1 MAKTKTKPGTT
12 PSGAPPTVPVLLP
25 LALPAPYDYLLPKGA
40 KAEPGRFV
48 VAPLGTVEY
57 LGAVWRRPQEAA
69 RPEIDRN
76 KLRAIVEVID
86 DVPTLPPV
94 SLDFADWVANYTLSS
109 PGMVLRMMMS
119 AGRAFDPP
127 APRYGVR
134 LIGPAPERMTPA
146 RARVIEA
153 AKNGLIW
160 VKSSLAEAA
169 GVSPGVIDGLVDA
182 GTLIAEP
189 LPDWHALPLDLSLKR
204 AKLTAEQ
211 EDAARKLLA
220 DTSGG
225 FTVTLLDGVTGSGK
239 TEVYFEAIAAALARG
254 RQVLVLMPEIA
265 LTGQFIAR
273 CEERFGARPAE
284 WHSGVS
290 APLRGRVWRAVAEN
304 KAKLVV
310 GARSALFLPFPDL
323 GLIVV
328 DEEHDQS
335 YKQEERVTYQAR
347 DMAVVRGHLGQAPVV
362 LSSATPSIESLV
374 NAEQGRYRHIRL
386 AQRFRTRSSQ
396 ESPVHVHPTRLGPDG
411 VRPKAPSPSRGG
423 MKDVPAPK
431 TPKPP
436 PGGEEPALGLDPRVD
451 RRSRSGGGPDAR
463 LDGTGLPE
471 IAAIDM
477 RANPPERGRWLSPV
491 LADAI
496 SETLQ
501 RGEQAL
507 LFLNRRGYAPVTL
520 CRKCGFRFECPNC
533 SAWLVEHRFRRRL
546 ECHHCGTFVPI
557 PGTCPKCGAEHS
569 LVPCGPGIERI
580 AEEIAERFPDARRV
594 LLSSD
599 LTPSIGDL
607 RETLREIEDREV
619 DVIIGTQLVAKGHH
633 FPGLALVGVVDGDL
647 GLAQADPRAAERT
660 FQLLNQVTGRAGRDA
675 IPGRGFIQTY
685 MPEHPVMQAI
695 VSGDR
700 DAFYEREIAARREA
714 GLPPFGR
721 LASLLVSGSSRE
733 AAETYAR
740 AVALA
745 APAAAKIQVLGPAEA
760 PLSVIRGRHR
770 YRLLVKAAR
779 EADLQAY
786 LRLWLSQVP
795 KPKGDVRL
803 IVDVDPYSF
812 L

>member
-1 MAKTKTKPGTT
+1 M
-12 PSGAPPTVPVLLP
+12 TVPVLLP
-25 LALPAPYDYLLPKGA
+25 LALPAPYDYLVPKGMEV
-40 KAEPGRFV
+40 EPGQFV
-48 VAPLGTVEY
+48 VAPLGPVDY
-57 LGAVWRRPQEAA
+57 LGAVWP
-69 RPEIDRN
+69 RPEGETPPTNDRK
-76 KLRAIVEVID
+76 KLREIIEVVD
-86 DVPTLPPV
+86 DVPPLPRV
-94 SLDFADWVANYTLSS
+94 SLEFADWVASYTLSS

-134 LIGPAPERMTPA
+134 LADAQPQRMTPA
-146 RARVIEA
+146 RARVLDT
-153 AKNGLIW
+153 AKNGLVW

-182 GTLIAEP
+182 GALVTEP
-189 LPDWHALPLDLSLKR
+189 LPDWHAMPLDLSRQR
-204 AKLTAEQ
+204 ATLTKEQ
-211 EDAARKLLA
+211 DQAARELL
-220 DTSGG
+220 DNTSDG

-239 TEVYFEAIAAALARG
+239 TEIYFEAIAAALARG
-254 RQVLVLMPEIA
+254 KQVLVLMPEIA
-265 LTGQFIAR
+265 LTNQFITR

-290 APLRGRVWRAVAEN
+290 APMRGRVWRAVAEN

-335 YKQEERVTYQAR
+335 YKQEERVAYQAR
-347 DMAVVRGHLGQAPVV
+347 DMAVVRGHLGHAPVV

-374 NAEQGRYRHIRL
+374 NAEQGRYRH
-386 AQRFRTRSSQ
+386 
-396 ESPVHVHPTRLGPDG
+396 VRLGT
-411 VRPKAPSPSRGG
+411 RYKA
-423 MKDVPAPK
+423 A
-431 TPKPP
+431 
-436 PGGEEPALGLDPRVD
+436 
-451 RRSRSGGGPDAR
+451 
-463 LDGTGLPE
+463 GLPA
-471 IAAIDM
+471 ISAIDM
-477 RANPPERGRWLSPV
+477 RASPPERGRWLSPLLV
-491 LADAI
+491 EAVG
-496 SETLQ
+496 ETLS

-520 CRKCGFRFECPNC
+520 CRKCGFKFECPNC

-557 PGTCPKCGAEHS
+557 PETCPSCGAEHS

-580 AEEIAERFPDARRV
+580 AEEVAELFPEARRV

-599 LTPSIGDL
+599 LTPSISDL

-675 IPGRGFIQTY
+675 IPGRGLIQTY
-685 MPEHPVMQAI
+685 MPEHPVIQALI
-695 VSGDR
+695 SADR
-700 DAFYEREIAARREA
+700 DTFYEREIAARRDA

-733 AAETYAR
+733 GVEGYAR

-745 APAAAKIQVLGPAEA
+745 APPAAKIRVLGPAEA

-770 YRLLVKAAR
+770 YRLLVKASR

-786 LRLWLSQVP
+786 LRLWLNEAP
-795 KPKGDVRL
+795 KAKGDLRL
-803 IVDVDPYSF
+803 TVDVDPYSF

>member
-1 MAKTKTKPGTT
+1 M
-12 PSGAPPTVPVLLP
+12 PVLLP
-25 LALPAPYDYLLPKGA
+25 LALPAPYDYLVPRGVGVM
-40 KAEPGRFV
+40 PGQFV

-57 LGAVWRRPQEAA
+57 LGVVWPRAEGEVPPKIERK
-69 RPEIDRN
+69 
-76 KLRAIVEVID
+76 KLREILEVVD
-86 DVPTLPPV
+86 DVPPLPRV
-94 SLDFADWVANYTLSS
+94 SLDFADWVAKYTLSS

-134 LIGPAPERMTPA
+134 LAGGPPQRMTPA
-146 RARVIEA
+146 RARVLEA

-169 GVSPGVIDGLVDA
+169 GVSPGVIDGLVDSGA
-182 GTLIAEP
+182 LVAEP
-189 LPDWHALPLDLSLKR
+189 LPDWHAMPLDTSLAR
-204 AKLTAEQ
+204 AKLTKEQ
-211 EDAARKLLA
+211 DAAARELLEN
-220 DTSGG
+220 TSHG

-239 TEVYFEAIAAALARG
+239 TEVYFEAIAASLARG
-254 RQVLVLMPEIA
+254 KQVLVLMPEIA
-265 LTGQFIAR
+265 LTSQFIAR
-273 CEERFGARPAE
+273 CEERFGAKPAE
-284 WHSGVS
+284 WHSAVS

-328 DEEHDQS
+328 DEEHDPS

-347 DMAVVRGHLGQAPVV
+347 DMAVLRGSLGSAPVV

-386 AQRFRTRSSQ
+386 GTRY
-396 ESPVHVHPTRLGPDG
+396 
-411 VRPKAPSPSRGG
+411 KAAGL
-423 MKDVPAPK
+423 PALSAVDMRRA
-431 TPKPP
+431 P
-436 PGGEEPALGLDPRVD
+436 PG
-451 RRSRSGGGPDAR
+451 
-463 LDGTGLPE
+463 
-471 IAAIDM
+471 
-477 RANPPERGRWLSPV
+477 RGQFLSPELV
-491 LADAI
+491 GRIGTTIA
-496 SETLQ
+496 

-520 CRKCGFRFECPNC
+520 CRKCGFKFECPNC

-546 ECHHCGTFVPI
+546 ECHHCGTFIPI
-557 PGTCPKCGAEHS
+557 PETCPKCGAEHS

-580 AEEIAERFPDARRV
+580 AEEIKERFPDARRV

-599 LTPSIGDL
+599 LTPSISEL
-607 RETLREIEDREV
+607 RQTLREIEEREV
-619 DVIIGTQLVAKGHH
+619 DVVIGTQLVAKGHH

-660 FQLLNQVTGRAGRDA
+660 FQLLNQVTGRAGRDT
-675 IPGRGFIQTY
+675 IPGRGLIQTY
-685 MPEHPVMQAI
+685 MPEHPVIQAL

-700 DAFYEREIAARREA
+700 ETFYAREIEARREA

-721 LASLLVSGSSRE
+721 LASLLVSASSRE
-733 AAETYAR
+733 AAEAYAR

-745 APAAAKIQVLGPAEA
+745 APPAAKIQVLGPAEA

-795 KPKGDVRL
+795 KAHGDVRL
-803 IVDVDPYSF
+803 VVDVDPYSF

>member
-1 MAKTKTKPGTT
+1 
-12 PSGAPPTVPVLLP
+12 LLP
-25 LALPAPYDYLLPKGA
+25 LALPAPYDYLVPKGTEV
-40 KAEPGRFV
+40 EPGQFV
-48 VAPLGTVEY
+48 VVPLGPVDY
-57 LGAVWRRPQEAA
+57 LGVVWP
-69 RPEIDRN
+69 RPEGEAPPKIEPK
-76 KLRAIVEVID
+76 KLREIIELVD
-86 DVPTLPPV
+86 DVPPLPRI

-119 AGRAFDPP
+119 AGRAFEPP
-127 APRYGVR
+127 AQRYGVR
-134 LIGPAPERMTPA
+134 LAGRPPARMTPA
-146 RARVIEA
+146 RVRVLEA
-153 AKNGLIW
+153 AANGLIW

-182 GTLIAEP
+182 GALLTEP
-189 LPDWHALPLDLSLKR
+189 LPDWHAMPLDLSRAR
-204 AKLTAEQ
+204 AKLTKEQAE
-211 EDAARKLLA
+211 AARTLLA
-220 DTSGG
+220 NTSGA
-225 FTVTLLDGVTGSGK
+225 FTVSLLDGVTGSGK
-239 TEVYFEAIAAALARG
+239 TEIYFEAIAASLARG

-265 LTGQFIAR
+265 LTSQFIAR

-290 APLRGRVWRAVAEN
+290 APMRGRVWRAIAEN

-335 YKQEERVTYQAR
+335 YKQEERVAYQAR
-347 DMAVVRGHLGQAPVV
+347 DMAVLRGALGSAPVV

-386 AQRFRTRSSQ
+386 ATRY
-396 ESPVHVHPTRLGPDG
+396 
-411 VRPKAPSPSRGG
+411 KA
-423 MKDVPAPK
+423 A
-431 TPKPP
+431 
-436 PGGEEPALGLDPRVD
+436 
-451 RRSRSGGGPDAR
+451 
-463 LDGTGLPE
+463 GLPA

-477 RANPPERGRWLSPV
+477 RAAPPERGRWLSPILV
-491 LADAI
+491 DAVA
-496 SETLQ
+496 ETLG

-520 CRKCGFRFECPNC
+520 CRKCGFKFECPNC

-557 PGTCPKCGAEHS
+557 PETCPNCGAEHS
-569 LVPCGPGIERI
+569 LVPCGPGVERI
-580 AEEIAERFPDARRV
+580 AEEVTERFPEARRV

-599 LTPSIGDL
+599 LTPSISDL
-607 RETLREIEDREV
+607 RETLREIEEREV

-660 FQLLNQVTGRAGRDA
+660 FQLLSQVTGRAGRDT
-675 IPGRGFIQTY
+675 ILGRGLIQTY
-685 MPEHPVMQAI
+685 MPEHPVIQAL

-700 DAFYEREIAARREA
+700 DNFLEREIAARREA
-714 GLPPFGR
+714 TLPPFGR
-721 LASLLVSGSSRE
+721 LASLLVSGSARE
-733 AAETYAR
+733 AVEAYAR
-740 AVALA
+740 AVAVA
-745 APAAAKIQVLGPAEA
+745 APPAAKIQVLGPAEA

-786 LRLWLSQVP
+786 LRLWLSFVP

-803 IVDVDPYSF
+803 VVDVDPYSF

>member
-1 MAKTKTKPGTT
+1 
-12 PSGAPPTVPVLLP
+12 VLLP
-25 LALPAPYDYLLPKGA
+25 LALPAPYDYLLPDGMTV
-40 KAEPGRFV
+40 EPGSFV
-48 VAPLGTVEY
+48 VAPLGTVDY
-57 LGAVWRRPQEAA
+57 LGAVWRRPADA
-69 RPEIDRN
+69 PAPEIERK
-76 KLRAIVEVID
+76 KLRALIEVLD
-86 DVPTLPPV
+86 DVPPLPPV

-119 AGRAFDPP
+119 ASRAFSPP
-127 APRYGVR
+127 TPRYGVR
-134 LIGPAPERMTPA
+134 LIGPPPERVTPA

-160 VKSSLAEAA
+160 AKSGLAEAA

-182 GTLIAEP
+182 GTLMAEP
-189 LPDWHALPLDLSLKR
+189 LPDWQAAELDLSRNR
-204 AKLTAEQ
+204 AELTPEQ
-211 EDAARKLLA
+211 QDAARALLA
-220 DTSGG
+220 NTGGG
-225 FTVTLLDGVTGSGK
+225 FAVTLLDGVTGSGK
-239 TEVYFEAIAAALARG
+239 TEVYFEAIASVLARG

-265 LTGQFIAR
+265 LTGQFLDR
-273 CEERFGARPAE
+273 CQERFGARPAE

-290 APLRGRVWRAVAEN
+290 APTRGRVWRAVAEN

-335 YKQEERVTYQAR
+335 YKQEERVAYQAR
-347 DMAVVRGHLGQAPVV
+347 DMAVVRGHLGDAPVV
-362 LSSATPSIESLV
+362 LSSATPSIERLV
-374 NAEQGRYRHIRL
+374 NAEQGRYGHIRL
-386 AQRFRTRSSQ
+386 GLRY
-396 ESPVHVHPTRLGPDG
+396 
-411 VRPKAPSPSRGG
+411 KA
-423 MKDVPAPK
+423 A
-431 TPKPP
+431 
-436 PGGEEPALGLDPRVD
+436 
-451 RRSRSGGGPDAR
+451 
-463 LDGTGLPE
+463 GLPS
-471 IAAIDM
+471 IQAIDM
-477 RANPPERGRWLSPV
+477 RANPPERGSWLSPV
-491 LADAI
+491 LTEAI
-496 SETLQ
+496 EETLG

-507 LFLNRRGYAPVTL
+507 VFLNRRGYAPVTL

-546 ECHHCGTFVPI
+546 ECHHCGTFTPI
-557 PGTCPKCGAEHS
+557 PETCPKCGAEHS

-580 AEEIAERFPDARRV
+580 AEEVAKRFPDARRV

-599 LTPSIGDL
+599 ITPNISDL
-607 RETLREIEDREV
+607 RETLREIADREV

-660 FQLLNQVTGRAGRDA
+660 FQLLSQVTGRAGRDA
-675 IPGRGFIQTY
+675 IPGRGLIQTY
-685 MPEHPVMQAI
+685 MPEHPVIEAL

-700 DAFYEREIAARREA
+700 DAFYEREIAARRAA

-721 LASLLVSGSSRE
+721 LASLLVSGSARE
-733 AAETYAR
+733 AVESYAR
-740 AVALA
+740 GIALA

-786 LRLWLSQVP
+786 LRLWLGQVP

-803 IVDVDPYSF
+803 TVDVDPYSF

>member
-1 MAKTKTKPGTT
+1 WP
-12 PSGAPPTVPVLLP
+12 
-25 LALPAPYDYLLPKGA
+25 
-40 KAEPGRFV
+40 
-48 VAPLGTVEY
+48 
-57 LGAVWRRPQEAA
+57 RRESERP
-69 RPEIDRN
+69 PEIERK
-76 KLRAIVEVID
+76 KLREIIEVVD
-86 DVPTLPPV
+86 DVPPLPLV
-94 SLDFADWVANYTLSS
+94 SLDFADWVARYTLSS

-134 LIGPAPERMTPA
+134 LAGPPPQRLTPA
-146 RARVIEA
+146 RARVLEA
-153 AKNGLIW
+153 AANGLIW

-182 GTLIAEP
+182 GALVTEP
-189 LPDWHALPLDLSLKR
+189 LPDWHAMPLDTSRAR
-204 AKLTAEQ
+204 AKLTKEQ
-211 EDAARKLLA
+211 ADAARQLLEN
-220 DTSGG
+220 TGG
-225 FTVTLLDGVTGSGK
+225 DFTVTLLDGITGSGK
-239 TEVYFEAIAAALARG
+239 TEVYFEAIAASLARG
-254 RQVLVLMPEIA
+254 KQVLVLMPEIA
-265 LTGQFIAR
+265 LTSQFISR

-304 KAKLVV
+304 KTKLVV
-310 GARSALFLPFPDL
+310 GARSALFLPFADL

-347 DMAVVRGHLGQAPVV
+347 DMAVLRGSLGSAPVV
-362 LSSATPSIESLV
+362 LSSATPSIESVV

-386 AQRFRTRSSQ
+386 GTRY
-396 ESPVHVHPTRLGPDG
+396 
-411 VRPKAPSPSRGG
+411 KA
-423 MKDVPAPK
+423 A
-431 TPKPP
+431 
-436 PGGEEPALGLDPRVD
+436 
-451 RRSRSGGGPDAR
+451 
-463 LDGTGLPE
+463 GLP
-471 IAAIDM
+471 AVSAIDM
-477 RANPPERGRWLSPV
+477 RVSPPERGRWLSPV
-491 LADAI
+491 LVDAVA
-496 SETLQ
+496 ETLD

-546 ECHHCGTFVPI
+546 ECHHCGTFIPI
-557 PGTCPKCGAEHS
+557 PETCPKCGAEHS

-580 AEEIAERFPDARRV
+580 AEEIKERFPDARRV

-599 LTPSIGDL
+599 LTPSISDL
-607 RETLREIEDREV
+607 RQTLREIEEREV
-619 DVIIGTQLVAKGHH
+619 DVVIGTQLVAKGHH

-647 GLAQADPRAAERT
+647 GLGQADPRAAERT

-675 IPGRGFIQTY
+675 IPGRGLIQTY
-685 MPEHPVMQAI
+685 MPEHPVIQAL

-700 DAFYEREIAARREA
+700 DAFYAREIEARREA

-733 AAETYAR
+733 AVEAYAR

-745 APAAAKIQVLGPAEA
+745 APPAAKIQVLGPAEA

-786 LRLWLSQVP
+786 LRLWLGDAP
-795 KPKGDVRL
+795 RPKGDVRL
-803 IVDVDPYSF
+803 VVDVDPHSF